1 MRYLALVALLGF
13 VMAFAVGCKS
23 ETPPPTPT
31 PPKDMGKAMDDANK
45 ALKEGTEKATD
56 AMKEGVEKAD
66 KALDEAT
73 KKVEETTEK

>member
-1 MRYLALVALLGF
+1 MRHLALVALLGF

-23 ETPPPTPT
+23 ESPPPTPA
-31 PPKDMGKAMDDANK
+31 KDTGKAIDDANK

>member
-23 ETPPPTPT
+23 ESTPTPT
-31 PPKDMGKAMDDANK
+31 PPKDTGKAIDDANK

-66 KALDEAT
+66 KALEEAT
-73 KKVEETTEK
+73 KKAEETTEK

>member
-23 ETPPPTPT
+23 ESTPTPT

-45 ALKEGTEKATD
+45 ALEEGTEKAAD

-66 KALDEAT
+66 KALDDAA
-73 KKVEETTEK
+73 KAPAETPEK